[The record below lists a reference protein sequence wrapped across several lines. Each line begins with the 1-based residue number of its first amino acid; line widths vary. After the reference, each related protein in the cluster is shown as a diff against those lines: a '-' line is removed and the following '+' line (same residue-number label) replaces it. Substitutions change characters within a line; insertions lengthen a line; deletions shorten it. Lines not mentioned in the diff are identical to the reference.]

1 MSRMVIVLGVF
12 SLALAGCAT
21 GLPLLSPQP
30 SAGPGLA
37 PSGCQTVYQY
47 GSRYGWGSGTHCQ

>member
-1 MSRMVIVLGVF
+1 MVIVLGVL
-12 SLALAGCAT
+12 SLAFMGCAA

-47 GSRYGWGSGTHCQ
+47 GSRYGWGGGTHCR